1 MDPTHDLTRA
11 IAAGDRQA
19 FARFYEEWFDRIYTI
34 ARSSTRRDE
43 SFCLDVTQDVFLK
56 AIHAMK
62 PLDSHHHLA
71 AWLHRTTLRAAFDR
85 IRAERRTAVREKH
98 HASPSPSALLDHDE
112 LQSLRDQLAA
122 LDASTVSLLNARY
135 RLGWTLDRI
144 GAALGLKPGAVD
156 GRLRRATSRLSNAMD
171 PRDD

>member
-1 MDPTHDLTRA
+1 VDPTHDLTRA

-19 FARFYEEWFDRIYTI
+19 FARFYEEWFDRIFAI

-56 AIHAMK
+56 AIRAMK

-85 IRAERRTAVREKH
+85 IRAERRAIARHQRRESLPATA
-98 HASPSPSALLDHDE
+98 PTDHDE
-112 LQSLRDQLAA
+112 LQSLRNQLAA
-122 LDASTVSLLNARY
+122 LDASTASLLNARY

-144 GAALGLKPGAVD
+144 GAAFGLKPGAVD
-156 GRLRRATSRLSNAMD
+156 GRLRRATTRLSSSMD